1 MTQLATTVPGLVA
14 GVWSIDPIHS
24 DVSFTVRHMMISK
37 VRGSFRT
44 FSGTIT
50 VADDLLG
57 SSVEADIDLNSIDTN
72 QTERDNHIR
81 SKDFFDVENHPT
93 MTFRSTG
100 LKADGDDWIVSGDLS
115 LHGVTKQVDLALEFN
130 GAGPDAYGG
139 TRSGFTAKTRIN
151 RNDFGVDIKLPMDG
165 GGVVVGEK
173 IDIAL
178 EIEAVLQTAE

>member
-24 DVSFTVRHMMISK
+24 DVSFTVRHMMVSK

-57 SSVEADIDLNSIDTN
+57 SRVEADVDLNSIDTN
-72 QTERDNHIR
+72 QTDRDNHIR

-93 MTFRSTG
+93 MTFRSTS
-100 LKADGDDWIVSGDLS
+100 LKADGDDWTVSGDLS

-130 GAGPDAYGG
+130 GAGPDPYGG

-173 IDIAL
+173 IDIVL
-178 EIEAVLQTAE
+178 EIEAVLQPAE